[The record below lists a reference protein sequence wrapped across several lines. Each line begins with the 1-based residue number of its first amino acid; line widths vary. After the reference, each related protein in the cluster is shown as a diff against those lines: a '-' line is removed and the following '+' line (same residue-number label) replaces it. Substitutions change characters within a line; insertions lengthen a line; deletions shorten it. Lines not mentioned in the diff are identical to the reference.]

1 MIIGIKMDSVDDNQ
15 SIEEKVNKIL
25 SYYKQDKENL
35 VQILYE
41 IQDEFGYI
49 PDTILENVAKYLS
62 IPVTQI
68 NAVIKFNSSLSI
80 KPLGK
85 YQIKVCTGNSCFA
98 EGSERILNRIKSKLN
113 IKVGE
118 TTSDGLFSLDTKR
131 CLGFCSQG
139 PNFSINGEVY
149 KKANAQMVDE
159 VLDELIRQNK

>member
-1 MIIGIKMDSVDDNQ
+1 MDDDK
-15 SIEEKVNKIL
+15 SLDEKVGEIL

-49 PDTILENVAKYLS
+49 PSQVLDNVAKYLE

-68 NAVIKFNSSLSI
+68 NAVIKFNSNLSI

-85 YQIKVCTGNSCFA
+85 YQIKVCTGNACYA
-98 EGSERILNRIKSKLN
+98 NGAERILSKIKSKLN

-139 PNFSINGEVY
+139 PNFSINDTVY
-149 KKANAQMVDE
+149 KKANAQLVDE
-159 VLDELIRQNK
+159 VLDNIINENK